1 LRRISGAG
9 FCRRRRLAFESFNVI
24 KPKAE
29 IDWLNDVAELI
40 APGIAD
46 QRRKDRKSCHVE
58 IVRHEQRNLVVAA
71 DVVDQCTRRRNA
83 ETFVRHKHQVVA
95 VGEIDRL
102 EQRVEAFFFAVKDS
116 GDISFRADYIDAGVG
131 KMSAHDFRGLHR
143 AQIVANFE
151 RADSDAATGVR
162 FFEVA
167 AYIVN
172 NVPIDAVVLD

>member
-1 LRRISGAG
+1 M
-9 FCRRRRLAFESFNVI
+9 
-24 KPKAE
+24 
-29 IDWLNDVAELI
+29 
-40 APGIAD
+40 
-46 QRRKDRKSCHVE
+46 
-58 IVRHEQRNLVVAA
+58 VAA

-172 NVPIDAVVLD
+172 NVPIDAVVLDVVRHESLREISVAKLFVLGQLHDLRAGLIVDLPHQRGQRVVRADF